1 MGFFTSF
8 FLLVGL
14 ILFRLF
20 NAATTFTFAQPDE
33 YWQSLEPAHVG
44 VYGFGYLTWE
54 WRVGLRSSAHS
65 LLFSIFYRLLD
76 GPYTPEF
83 AKASPDT
90 IVWVPGL
97 VQAIIAALADF
108 HFVKFAHT
116 MFRNK
121 YPKGTVS
128 FYSVAV
134 TIGSA
139 YNWYMSTRTFSNS
152 LEMALTTIALTYWP
166 WRPHRISS
174 FKYVLSLIVASASC
188 AFRPTNA
195 LIWLFLGSILVL
207 KTNRKSFV
215 LSLAIIIVST
225 TFVLSAILDHWYYFT
240 QDPGFNN
247 LDTVTILDKTFV
259 FPLWNFVKFNFFEN
273 VAPFYGTSPWHYYLV
288 QGIPILLIAFLPFT
302 LYDMSKSKS
311 SHSTLVVLFVIAIF
325 SLIKHKEVRFIYP
338 ILPIL
343 HLKTLNAFLRN
354 HANKKL
360 LIFIVLINLSVGVF
374 FNTFHQR
381 GVIDVMT
388 YLRHNGYY
396 SGSHFVTS
404 EDTQRDPVT
413 SVGFLMP
420 CHSTPW
426 QSHLHRKDLASWSD
440 FWFLTCE
447 PPIGLNEDKRKN
459 YLDVADQFYANPEK
473 FLKEKFPPLDTI
485 KKTDGNRSQFSKRS
499 EFFEEEPIILVE
511 DVAQLRQQQL
521 QKQGKPTAPVGVVE
535 GFKKQAEQYAEQSKE
550 SLADTNENIQ
560 RNQPSAKKIDEFIQ
574 EKTEKSQTETEVI
587 KEKATDEIQRSVEGE
602 NQKVEHQVDITQ
614 PIVQSAHSQTEQVKA
629 GEQIETSVVENVQKT
644 LQAETSHLAETKV
657 SESIPTKTV
666 EHTSEIVAGTAQE
679 SISENDIESSLQQTS
694 EPSERK
700 SLKETLETVVA
711 SVEETV
717 EVIEKKTPENIASMV
732 KDQIAGSVKEAI
744 IDPIHSALDA
754 VEEQFVEKVVEPVK
768 EHVSSMISSPVRTE
782 DLIKATFSQFEDDI
796 TKSTKIEETI
806 DSTVATNI
814 ISKVQPTFESVLTTF
829 ETKNAVKQSASGEKS
844 VYLTESIVTE
854 IQMSLQ
860 EPEVSRSVE
869 SIKIEQ
875 VQSLT
880 QISSTEPTP
889 LPTQSEIQH
898 SIAEQAISDTQK
910 PTVQTLQISVAVPT
924 VQESSTIIHDPV
936 LEQSVAPKSVSEIP
950 VQNTAAESSIAVI
963 ISSSV
968 GSSSTRLP
976 ETSQAIVSTNVI
988 DSSTTL
994 SELYTQTAQPS
1005 IPVVE
1010 QQKPVKTDTPI
1021 EVAEQY
1027 QGEEISVEKPAQSSL
1042 ASYEYMWPSHLVF
1055 FEALE
1060 ETIAPILKDTP
1071 YRECKRFFNSYFH
1084 EDPRRRGDVIVY
1096 CR

>member
-8 FLLVGL
+8 FLLLGL

-54 WRVGLRSSAHS
+54 WRVGLRSSAHP

-83 AKASPDT
+83 ARASPDT
-90 IVWVPGL
+90 IVWIPGL
-97 VQAIIAALADF
+97 AQAIIAALADF

-225 TFVLSAILDHWYYFT
+225 TFVLSAILDHWYYVT

-396 SGSHFVTS
+396 SGSHVATS

-447 PPIGLNEDKRKN
+447 PPIGLNEDEQKN

-473 FLKEKFPPLDTI
+473 FIKEKFPPLDTI
-485 KKTDGNRSQFSKRS
+485 KKTDSNRSQFSKRS

-535 GFKKQAEQYAEQSKE
+535 GFKKQAEQSKE
-550 SLADTNENIQ
+550 TLADTNENIQ
-560 RNQPSAKKIDEFIQ
+560 QKEPSAKKFDEFIQ
-574 EKTEKSQTETEVI
+574 EKIKKVQTETEVI
-587 KEKATDEIQRSVEGE
+587 KGKVTNEIKPSVGGE
-602 NQKVEHQVDITQ
+602 NQKIEHKVDITE
-614 PIVQSAHSQTEQVKA
+614 PIVESVHSKTEQVKA
-629 GEQIETSVVENVQKT
+629 GEQVETSEMEIVQKT

-657 SESIPTKTV
+657 SESIPTKAG
-666 EHTSEIVAGTAQE
+666 EHTSEIVAGTTQE
-679 SISENDIESSLQQTS
+679 SISENVIESSPQQTP
-694 EPSERK
+694 EPIETK

-711 SVEETV
+711 SVEEKV
-717 EVIEKKTPENIASMV
+717 KVVEKKTPEGIASMV

-782 DLIKATFSQFEDDI
+782 DLIKATFSQFEDNI
-796 TKSTKIEETI
+796 IKSTKIEEPI
-806 DSTVATNI
+806 DSTVVASI
-814 ISKVQPTFESVLTTF
+814 ISEVEPTFESVLTTF
-829 ETKNAVKQSASGEKS
+829 ETKNVMEQPASGEGS

-854 IQMSLQ
+854 TQKSLQ
-860 EPEVSRSVE
+860 APEIPQSVE

-875 VQSLT
+875 IQ
-880 QISSTEPTP
+880 SSTQTSSFETTL
-889 LPTQSEIQH
+889 LPTQSEILH
-898 SIAEQAISDTQK
+898 SIAEQPISDTQK
-910 PTVQTLQISVAVPT
+910 PTVQTLQISVADPT
-924 VQESSTIIHDPV
+924 VQEIPTIIHDPV
-936 LEQSVAPKSVSEIP
+936 LQQSVAPKSVSEIP
-950 VQNTAAESSIAVI
+950 VQNTIAESSIAAT

-968 GSSSTRLP
+968 DSSSAMLP
-976 ETSQAIVSTNVI
+976 ETSQAIVSSIVI
-988 DSSTTL
+988 DSTTTL
-994 SELYTQTAQPS
+994 SELYTQIAQPS
-1005 IPVVE
+1005 IPAVE
-1010 QQKPVKTDTPI
+1010 QQKPAKSDTPI

-1027 QGEEISVEKPAQSSL
+1027 QGEEIPVEKPAQRSL

-1060 ETIAPILKDTP
+1060 ETIVPILKDTP